1 MDRVDDLRGA
11 ARRALEQM
19 GEAPEQAG
27 AKVQRV
33 VIDVTIDGRTEMVTM
48 SLRDGELSWSSS
60 DGQRRGPHVVEALR
74 LLAAGATALP
84 KGVRTSP
91 GDIAAADSLGASLA
105 PEAPGEGRTSD
116 PEQRPMKQVLAD
128 QLDDLVTAITR
139 VGVREARESATVK
152 EAVERLAQ
160 TVGQPM
166 PLGVA
171 RSLGRLR
178 NALSRMNV
186 DRVAR
191 SLESACR
198 LADDLRSP
206 NPSERSRRRIVS
218 WLGPDAAHPKD
229 IERISDRTLIEVGR
243 EYLSGTQRAYVDR
256 RYLLCCDSGE
266 VFREERGR
274 GAPHGSVGPS
284 PRVLTV
290 GLGEVAEC
298 AEPRSIR
305 LLQYAISNQISRDI
319 SIRIDEAA
327 KTNFNEII
335 ESYRESLDRYPGLAE
350 PFVLLAPQRIE
361 TEPGTHLVDRDGTTI
376 PLSRADGLGR
386 TQALLEIL
394 NGHRLDWIAGRMV
407 DAEGSP
413 ILVPC
418 GIGYRDDG
426 VRRIRRLS

>member
-1 MDRVDDLRGA
+1 MDRIDDLRGA

-19 GEAPEQAG
+19 TDAPEQPA
-27 AKVQRV
+27 ATVQRV
-33 VIDVTIDGRTEMVTM
+33 VIDVTIGGRTEMVTM

-74 LLAAGATALP
+74 LLAAGAAPLP

-91 GDIAAADSLGASLA
+91 GEIAATETEPPPPAA
-105 PEAPGEGRTSD
+105 RVTS
-116 PEQRPMKQVLAD
+116 EQQRPMKHVLAD
-128 QLDDLVTAITR
+128 NLDDLVTAITR

-152 EAVERLAQ
+152 EAIERLAQ

-178 NALSRMNV
+178 SAMSRMNV

-191 SLESACR
+191 SLEEACR
-198 LADDLRSP
+198 LADDLRSTD
-206 NPSERSRRRIVS
+206 PSERSRRRVVS
-218 WLGPDAAHPKD
+218 FLGPDAAHPQD
-229 IERISDRTLIEVGR
+229 ISRISHRTLVEVGR
-243 EYLSGTQRAYVDR
+243 EYLAGLERAYVDR
-256 RYLLCCDSGE
+256 RYLLCADSGE

-274 GAPHGSVGPS
+274 GAPAGSVGPS

-298 AEPRSIR
+298 AAPRTIR
-305 LLQYAISNQISRDI
+305 LLQYAVSNQVTRDV

-327 KTNFNEII
+327 KTNFSDII
-335 ESYRESLDRYPGLAE
+335 DSYRESLDLFPALSE
-350 PFVLLAPQRIE
+350 PFVVLAPQRIE
-361 TEPGTHLVDRDGTTI
+361 SEPGTHLLDRDGTAI

-394 NGHRLDWIAGRMV
+394 NSHRLDWISGRLV

-413 ILVPC
+413 ILIPC
-418 GIGYRDDG
+418 SIGYRDDG
-426 VRRIRRLS
+426 ARRIRRLS